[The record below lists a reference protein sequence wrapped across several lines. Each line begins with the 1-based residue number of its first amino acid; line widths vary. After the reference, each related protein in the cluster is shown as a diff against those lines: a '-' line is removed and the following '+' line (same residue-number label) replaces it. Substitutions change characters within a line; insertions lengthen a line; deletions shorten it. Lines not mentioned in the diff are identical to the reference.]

1 MDSSVRVAI
10 LTGTGRAFCAGADLK
25 ERART
30 EGDGASGPATVLQGG
45 SQGLFTAD
53 LGKPLIAA
61 INGLAL
67 GGGLELTLACDIRVA
82 VDTAIFGLPE
92 THAGLLPRR
101 RWTAQA
107 ATVDRAVAGDG
118 DAADRGIRSTRPKA
132 MHCGLVSHVVGA
144 DELMPLAMRLAR
156 RIAGHAPLAVQANRE
171 LAHATDD
178 MTIGQVQRMS
188 QLSRWVVQQNRRR
201 ERGATSV
208 RGEARA
214 DLPGPLTSARRY
226 RSPAGAERAADAD
239 AGLRPVGNDRRAT
252 GQPVQKIAASEFAP
266 PPPEQRYVGF
276 LTVISQ
282 RATRR

>member
-1 MDSSVRVAI
+1 MDYQVIDWQQDGHVATVRLNRPEALNALNGEIRVELADAFARIRDDSSVRVAI

-45 SQGLFTAD
+45 AQGLFTAD

-92 THAGLLPRR
+92 ITRGFFPGGGGPLRLPRLIGR
-101 RWTAQA
+101 SLAMEMLLT
-107 ATVDRAVAGDG
+107 GDPI
-118 DAADRGIRSTRPKA
+118 DSTKA

-188 QLSRWVVQQNRRR
+188 QLSRWVVQQTDDAKEGPRAFVEKR
-201 ERGATSV
+201 EPTFRG
-208 RGEARA
+208 R
-214 DLPGPLTSARRY
+214 
-226 RSPAGAERAADAD
+226 
-239 AGLRPVGNDRRAT
+239 
-252 GQPVQKIAASEFAP
+252 
-266 PPPEQRYVGF
+266 
-276 LTVISQ
+276 
-282 RATRR
+282 